1 EAYISLGEMEL
12 EAGNATEGQAPLE
25 KAVRYAPNVAVAH
38 LDLGDC
44 YRLLGRPGDSK
55 SELDKALTMDSTLAG
70 VHYDHGLLYL
80 FSPSV
85 PGASTPDD
93 QLVRAIQELET
104 FKSMRG
110 AKTLK
115 GPGDDVDELLSTAKR
130 KQGELQVKKQAAATA
145 ASAAPAAAGSTAP
158 AGSAGPAGSATS
170 ASSAGPAS
178 SAVPASSAA
187 PSAPKKSQ

>member
-1 EAYISLGEMEL
+1 
-12 EAGNATEGQAPLE
+12 
-25 KAVRYAPNVAVAH
+25 
-38 LDLGDC
+38 
-44 YRLLGRPGDSK
+44 LLGRPADSK

-70 VHYDHGLLYL
+70 VHYDLGLLYL

-130 KQGELQVKKQAAATA
+130 KQGELQVKKQAAAAA
-145 ASAAPAAAGSTAP
+145 ASAAAAPAASSAP
-158 AGSAGPAGSATS
+158 AGSAAPAGSSPPTS
-170 ASSAGPAS
+170 PAPAS
-178 SAVPASSAA
+178 S
-187 PSAPKKSQ
+187 SAPK